1 MLKGL
6 LFLFSFLMVLKS
18 LAQVTFIVNEF
29 PEKTLETNSVYL
41 SGNFEGWSG
50 GQEAYKLKHEKKVFS
65 ITIPEYKEAINF
77 KFTLGNWD
85 TVECNKDGSA
95 IENRNYVFNKPND
108 TVYVAISNW
117 TSPRDQNKL
126 KVSTA
131 AKNVYVFS
139 ENFKIP
145 QLNRTRKI
153 SIYLP
158 PNYNETEDN
167 YPVLYMLD
175 GQNMFDTATSYSGEW
190 EVDEQLNTLYNQ
202 IGKSFIVV
210 AINHGNE
217 KRINEYSAWD
227 NEKYGIGEGEEFLNF
242 LVNTLKPQVDKLCR
256 TKPDSAN
263 TAIIGSSVG
272 GLFSHYA
279 AIKRPDVF
287 GKAAV
292 FSPSF
297 WYANECFSFTKTH
310 VKSVSNSKLYY
321 LAGDSE
327 SGAMVENINEMIV
340 LMKDQN
346 FPEKNIK
353 EKIVLNGKHNE
364 SLWRSGFTDAICWL
378 FSEKNKTK

>member
-6 LFLFSFLMVLKS
+6 LFFFSFLMVLKS
-18 LAQVTFIVNEF
+18 SAQVTFIVNEF

-50 GQEAYKLKHEKKVFS
+50 GQEAYKLKHKKNVFS
-65 ITIPEYKEAINF
+65 ITIPEYKEALNY
-77 KFTLGNWD
+77 KFTLGSWD
-85 TVECNKDGSA
+85 TVECNKDGSD
-95 IENRNYVFNKPND
+95 IENRNYMFKKPND

-117 TSPRDQNKL
+117 TSPSGLNKP

-131 AKNVYVFS
+131 AKNVFVFS
-139 ENFKIP
+139 EYFKIP

-158 PNYNETEDN
+158 PNYNETEEN

-175 GQNMFDTATSYSGEW
+175 GQNIFDTATSYSGEW

-202 IGKSFIVV
+202 KGKSFIVV

-227 NEKYGIGEGEEFLNF
+227 NKKYGIGEGEAFLNF

-263 TAIIGSSVG
+263 TAIIGSSMG
-272 GLFSHYA
+272 GLFSQYA

-287 GKAAV
+287 GKAAI

-297 WYANECFSFTKTH
+297 WYADECFSFSKTH
-310 VKSVSNSKLYY
+310 VKNARNSKLYY
-321 LAGDSE
+321 MAGDSE
-327 SGAMVENINEMIV
+327 SEAMVENINQMIV

-346 FPEKNIK
+346 FPEHNIK
-353 EKIVLNGKHNE
+353 EKIVLNGIHNE
-364 SLWRSGFTDAICWL
+364 SLWRSGFTDAVCWL
-378 FSEKNKTK
+378 FSEKN

>member
-18 LAQVTFIVNEF
+18 LSQVTFIVNEF
-29 PEKTLETNSVYL
+29 QEKTLETNSVYL

-50 GQEAYKLKHEKKVFS
+50 GQEAYKLKYDNNVFS

-95 IENRNYVFNKPND
+95 VENRSYVFNKPND

-117 TSPRDQNKL
+117 ASPRDQNKL

-158 PNYNETEDN
+158 PNYNETEEN

-175 GQNMFDTATSYSGEW
+175 GQNIFDTATSYSGEW

-202 IGKSFIVV
+202 KGKSFIVV

-217 KRINEYSAWD
+217 KRLNEYSAWD
-227 NEKYGIGEGEEFLNF
+227 SEKYGKGEGEGFLNF

-256 TKPDSAN
+256 TKPDNSR
-263 TAIIGSSVG
+263 I
-272 GLFSHYA
+272 
-279 AIKRPDVF
+279 R
-287 GKAAV
+287 
-292 FSPSF
+292 F
-297 WYANECFSFTKTH
+297 WCRK
-310 VKSVSNSKLYY
+310 
-321 LAGDSE
+321 
-327 SGAMVENINEMIV
+327 
-340 LMKDQN
+340 
-346 FPEKNIK
+346 
-353 EKIVLNGKHNE
+353 
-364 SLWRSGFTDAICWL
+364 
-378 FSEKNKTK
+378 